1 MVWTTEV
8 YRNLPPSF
16 ITEFKPSLLDWIVG
30 ISQKNLVPM
39 PHLSNGFQQLG
50 RYDVRNRLEEASSRS
65 QRHQCRHKQNN
76 LCFGVSH
83 IQFVWRDIDNSR
95 GPSHGGGQI
104 IGRKKPFLTL
114 MVFTPLL
121 SVSLFYSRNLPSIC
135 LCQSNHSLFKRVR
148 TVFKTQ

>member
-1 MVWTTEV
+1 M
-8 YRNLPPSF
+8 S
-16 ITEFKPSLLDWIVG
+16 
-30 ISQKNLVPM
+30 
-39 PHLSNGFQQLG
+39 HLSNGFQQLG

-114 MVFTPLL
+114 VGDSYFGMSWFGTMISYRYINP
-121 SVSLFYSRNLPSIC
+121 FG
-135 LCQSNHSLFKRVR
+135 
-148 TVFKTQ
+148 